1 MTLTGQV
8 SFKKA
13 DYAAYDFRIDFEDFL
28 SEQDYVDD
36 LMNKHKE
43 ITITDFT
50 IENIEA
56 LEKPISEKYDAEI
69 EDAIL
74 VMDNQAYIN
83 MFLLEQINENP
94 FKSEERKY
102 PVDFT
107 YERANSGT
115 IRIQLP
121 ENYTVAELPK
131 PVNISLP
138 ENAAKFSMIYQL
150 SNNVLTLNYKLL
162 INRVVFGEDVYA
174 NIKEFYSLVVSNQS
188 KPVIVN
194 INNQDQ

>member
-13 DYAAYDFRIDFEDFL
+13 DYAAYDFRIDFEGFL

-36 LMNKHKE
+36 LMNKHKG

-50 IENIEA
+50 IENIET

-69 EDAIL
+69 QDAIL
-74 VMDNQAYIN
+74 VMDKQAYIN

-94 FKSEERKY
+94 FKSEDRKY

-121 ENYTVAELPK
+121 ESYTVAELPK

-138 ENAAKFSMIYQL
+138 ETTAKFSMIYQL
-150 SNNVLTLNYKLL
+150 NNNVLTLNYKLL